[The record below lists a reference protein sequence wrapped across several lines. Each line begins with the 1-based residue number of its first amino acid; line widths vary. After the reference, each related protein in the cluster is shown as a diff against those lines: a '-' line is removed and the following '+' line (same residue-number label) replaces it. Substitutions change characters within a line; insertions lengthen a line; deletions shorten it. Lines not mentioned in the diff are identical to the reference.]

1 MEKIGEYIV
10 YNDIMQ
16 ARQKRILEI
25 LKEKKGWITGKELS
39 TMLSVSDRTIR
50 NDMELLRK
58 EWKGLIESSVR
69 YGYRIDQEAL
79 EKSARERGDAPQ
91 KEGIPQTSGE
101 RCKYIIEKLLFSTR
115 KLNIFDLQYDIYV
128 SEFTIKND
136 MKKVSE
142 MLEKYEDVELVRTDS
157 HIYLKGS
164 EECKRAV
171 YKDLL
176 ANETRGN
183 FININKIDELF
194 PNFDL
199 IRVKNILEEI
209 LGKYS
214 YRVREETFP
223 MLMIHVGVSIQRMMN
238 YNYVETNRCRKE
250 IRDTP
255 EYKIAMEFFSR
266 VTTSLRF
273 DLNENEVVLFANL
286 LIGRQ
291 RSTFFDN
298 REEYLVQAEELMLKI
313 ISTVR
318 LRYDIDFSGDVIFKD
333 GIVLHLQ
340 NLLERIRY
348 RAVVSNVC
356 LAEIKKT
363 YPLVFEMSVFIGHV
377 IEEYTG
383 SSISED
389 EIGFLAIHLGAAYD
403 RLNIRYFYHVV
414 LIQPNSSTLTGA
426 CSDKLL
432 ERFGERIVIDA
443 ILKYYEASVIESLH
457 PDLIIATIPLTHKLD
472 IPMISISM
480 FVNTNDEYK
489 IFRALSELD
498 DRHYKT
504 EFDNFIKCLIMDDY
518 YFYNLECD
526 TWEEAVSYMCDRLY
540 EGGRVE
546 ESFRASTFA
555 REKMAYTSFS
565 YGYAIPHALN
575 YSAIRSTMGIA
586 ILKKPVQ
593 WGDYQV
599 RLVLLLAVRDDER
612 ELLKIF
618 FDWLG
623 NLSDNTLLLS
633 GIMRAKNA
641 KAFVGLIEC

>member
-1 MEKIGEYIV
+1 MEKIGKHIM
-10 YNDIMQ
+10 YNRHMQ

-25 LKEKKGWITGKELS
+25 LNEKKGWITGKELS

-50 NDMELLRK
+50 NDMEMLRK
-58 EWKGLIESSVR
+58 ECSGLIESSVR
-69 YGYRIDQEAL
+69 YGYRINQEIS
-79 EKSARERGDAPQ
+79 EKSSSGQGSTPQRES
-91 KEGIPQTSGE
+91 IPQTSEE

-142 MLEKYEDVELVRTDS
+142 MLEKYDGVELVRTDS
-157 HIYLKGS
+157 HIYIRGS
-164 EECKRAV
+164 EECKRSV

-176 ANETRGN
+176 ANETKGN

-199 IRVKNILEEI
+199 IRVKNVLEEI

-238 YNYVETNRCRKE
+238 YNYVETNRCRSE
-250 IRDTP
+250 IRDTL
-255 EYKIAMEFFSR
+255 EYRIAMEFFAR
-266 VTTSLRF
+266 VTATLCF
-273 DLNENEVVLFANL
+273 ELNENEVVLFANL

-291 RSTFFDN
+291 RSTLFDN
-298 REEYLVQAEELMLKI
+298 KGEYLVQAEELMLKI

-318 LRYDIDFSGDVIFKD
+318 LRYDIDFSGDIIFKD

-340 NLLERIRY
+340 NLLERICY
-348 RAVVSNVC
+348 KAVVSNVC

-377 IEEYTG
+377 IKEYTG
-383 SSISED
+383 SSVSED

-403 RLNIRYFYHVV
+403 RLNIKYFYHVI

-426 CSDKLL
+426 CSDKIL
-432 ERFGERIVIDA
+432 ERFGERIVIDG
-443 ILKYYEASVIESLH
+443 ILKYYETSVIESLH
-457 PDLIIATIPLTHKLD
+457 PDLIISTIPLSHKLD

-480 FVNTNDEYK
+480 FVNTSDEYK
-489 IFRALSELD
+489 IFRAITELD
-498 DRHYKT
+498 QRHYKT
-504 EFDNFIKCLIMDDY
+504 EFDNFIKCLIMEEY
-518 YFYNLECD
+518 YFHNLECD
-526 TWEEAVSYMCDRLY
+526 TWQDVVSYMCDRLY
-540 EGGRVE
+540 EGERVE
-546 ESFRASTFA
+546 ESFKDSTFA
-555 REKMAYTSFS
+555 REKMAFTSFS

-593 WGDYQV
+593 WGEYQV

-623 NLSDNTLLLS
+623 NLSDDTLLLS
-633 GIMRAKNA
+633 KIMKAKTA
-641 KAFVGLIEC
+641 SEFVGLIE

>member
-1 MEKIGEYIV
+1 MKKNGEHIL
-10 YNDIMQ
+10 YNLIMQ
-16 ARQKRILEI
+16 TRQKRILEI
-25 LKEKKGWITGKELS
+25 LKEKKSWITGKELS

-50 NDMELLRK
+50 NDMESLRK
-58 EWKGLIESSVR
+58 ECEGLIESSVR
-69 YGYRIDQEAL
+69 YGYRINREAL
-79 EKSARERGDAPQ
+79 RKNDPGHGSPGRR
-91 KEGIPQTSGE
+91 KGIPQTSGE
-101 RCKYIIEKLLFSTR
+101 RCKYIIEKLLFSAR

-142 MLEKYEDVELVRTDS
+142 MLEKYEGVELVRTDS
-157 HIYLKGS
+157 HIFLKGS
-164 EECKRAV
+164 EECKRSV

-199 IRVKNILEEI
+199 IKVKNTLEEI
-209 LGKYS
+209 LGQYH

-238 YNYVETNRCRKE
+238 CNYVETDRCRSE
-250 IRDTP
+250 IRDTK
-255 EYKIAMEFFSR
+255 EYQIAMAFFTK
-266 VTTSLRF
+266 VTASLCF

-291 RSTFFDN
+291 RSTLFDQKK
-298 REEYLVQAEELMLKI
+298 EYLVQAEELMVKI

-318 LRYDIDFSGDVIFKD
+318 QRYDIDFSGDVIFKD

-356 LAEIKKT
+356 LTEIKKT

-377 IEEYTG
+377 IEKYTG

-403 RLNIRYFYHVV
+403 RLNIKYFYHVV
-414 LIQPNSSTLTGA
+414 LIQPNSNTLTGA
-426 CSDKLL
+426 CSDKIL

-443 ILKYYEASVIESLH
+443 VLKYYEASVIEKLR
-457 PDLIIATIPLTHKLD
+457 PDLIISTIPLTHKLD

-480 FVNTNDEYK
+480 FVNTGDEYK
-489 IFRALSELD
+489 IFRAIAELD
-498 DRHYKT
+498 KRHYKT
-504 EFDNFIKCLIMDDY
+504 EFDNFIKCLILQDY
-518 YFYNLECD
+518 YFYHLECD
-526 TWEEAVSYMCDRLY
+526 TWEDVISYMCNRLY

-546 ESFRASTFA
+546 ESFQESTFA
-555 REKMAYTSFS
+555 RERMAFTSFS

-575 YSAIRSTMGIA
+575 YSAIHSTMSIA

-593 WGDYQV
+593 WGEYQV

-623 NLSDNTLLLS
+623 NICDDTLLLS
-633 GIMRAKNA
+633 KIMKAESA
-641 KAFVGLIEC
+641 EAFVGLIE

>member
-1 MEKIGEYIV
+1 M
-10 YNDIMQ
+10 YNKAMQ
-16 ARQKRILEI
+16 MRQKKILEI

-39 TMLSVSDRTIR
+39 TILSVSDRTIR
-50 NDMELLRK
+50 SDMEQLGK
-58 EWKGLIESSVR
+58 AYKGIIESSVR
-69 YGYRIDQEAL
+69 YGYRLNEAVSEESNL
-79 EKSARERGDAPQ
+79 ELREN
-91 KEGIPQTSGE
+91 IPQTSEE

-136 MKKVSE
+136 LKKLSE
-142 MLEKYEDVELVRTDS
+142 MLEKYDGVELVKTGS

-164 EECKRAV
+164 EESKRFV

-209 LGKYS
+209 LNKHS

-223 MLMIHVGVSIQRMMN
+223 MMMIHVGVSIQRMMN
-238 YNYVETNRCRKE
+238 YNYVEISRYRSE
-250 IRDTP
+250 IKDTL
-255 EYKIAMEFFSR
+255 EYQIALEFFTK
-266 VTTSLRF
+266 VTATLSF

-286 LIGRQ
+286 LMGRQ
-291 RSTFFDN
+291 RSPFFDK
-298 REEYLVQAEELMLKI
+298 EKYLVQAEELMLKI
-313 ISTVR
+313 INTVR
-318 LRYDIDFSGDVIFKD
+318 QRYDIDFSGDVTFKD
-333 GIVLHLQ
+333 GLVLHMQ
-340 NLLERIRY
+340 NLLERMQYQTI
-348 RAVVSNVC
+348 ASNVC

-363 YPLVFEMSVFIGHV
+363 YPLVFEMSVFIGHI

-383 SSISED
+383 STISED

-403 RLNIRYFYHVV
+403 RLNIRYYYHAV
-414 LIQPNSSTLTGA
+414 LIQPNSNTLSGA
-426 CSDKLL
+426 CSDKIL
-432 ERFGERIVIDA
+432 ERFGDRIVIDT
-443 ILKYYEASVIESLH
+443 ILAYYETPVIESLC
-457 PDLIIATIPLTHKLD
+457 PDLIISTIPLTHKLD
-472 IPMISISM
+472 IPTITISM
-480 FVNTNDEYK
+480 FVNTSDEYK
-489 IFRALSELD
+489 IFKAIAELD
-498 DRHYKT
+498 KRHYKT
-504 EFDNFIKCLIMDDY
+504 EFNNFIKCLILEEY

-526 TWEEAVSYMCDRLY
+526 TYEDVINYMCDRLY

-546 ESFRASTFA
+546 EHFKESTFE

-575 YSAIRSTMGIA
+575 YSAILSTMSIA
-586 ILKKPVQ
+586 ILKKPVT

-599 RLVLLLAVRDDER
+599 HLVLLLAVRDDEK

-618 FDWLG
+618 FDWFG
-623 NLSDNTLLLS
+623 NICDDTLLLS
-633 GIMRAKNA
+633 RIREAKSA
-641 KAFVGLIEC
+641 KAFVDLIE

>member
-1 MEKIGEYIV
+1 MEKNGEHNL
-10 YNDIMQ
+10 YNQTMQ
-16 ARQKRILEI
+16 TRQKRILEI
-25 LKEKKGWITGKELS
+25 LKEKKSWITGKELS

-50 NDMELLRK
+50 NDMESLRR
-58 EWKGLIESSVR
+58 ECEGLIESSVR
-69 YGYRIDQEAL
+69 YGYRINRKVL
-79 EKSARERGDAPQ
+79 EKKDTGYGSPGRR
-91 KEGIPQTSGE
+91 KGIPQTSGE
-101 RCKYIIEKLLFSTR
+101 RCKYIIEKLLFSAR

-142 MLEKYEDVELVRTDS
+142 MLEKYEGVELVRTDS
-157 HIYLKGS
+157 HIFLRGS
-164 EECKRAV
+164 EECKRSV

-176 ANETRGN
+176 ANETKGN

-199 IRVKNILEEI
+199 IRVKNTLEEI
-209 LGKYS
+209 LRQYH

-238 YNYVETNRCRKE
+238 CNYVETARCRSE
-250 IRDTP
+250 IRDTK
-255 EYKIAMEFFSR
+255 EYQIAMAFF
-266 VTTSLRF
+266 TKATASLCF
-273 DLNENEVVLFANL
+273 ELNENEVVLFANL

-291 RSTFFDN
+291 RSTLFD
-298 REEYLVQAEELMLKI
+298 RKEEYLAEAEELMVKI

-318 LRYDIDFSGDVIFKD
+318 QRYDIDFSGDVIFKD

-340 NLLERIRY
+340 NLLERVRY
-348 RAVVSNVC
+348 QAVVSNVC

-377 IEEYTG
+377 IEKYTG

-403 RLNIRYFYHVV
+403 RLNIKYFYHVV
-414 LIQPNSSTLTGA
+414 LIQPNSNTLTGA
-426 CSDKLL
+426 CSDKIL

-443 ILKYYEASVIESLH
+443 VLKYYEASVIVDLR
-457 PDLIIATIPLTHKLD
+457 PDLIISTIPLTQKLD

-480 FVNTNDEYK
+480 FVNTGDEYK
-489 IFRALSELD
+489 IFRAIAELD
-498 DRHYKT
+498 KRHYKT
-504 EFDNFIKCLIMDDY
+504 EFDNFIKCLILEDY
-518 YFYNLECD
+518 YFFHLECD
-526 TWEEAVSYMCDRLY
+526 TWEDVISSMCDRLY

-546 ESFRASTFA
+546 ERFKESTFA
-555 REKMAYTSFS
+555 RERMAFTSFS

-575 YSAIRSTMGIA
+575 YSAIHSTMGIA

-593 WGDYQV
+593 WGEYQV

-623 NLSDNTLLLS
+623 NICDDTLLLS
-633 GIMRAKNA
+633 KIMKAESA
-641 KAFVGLIEC
+641 EAFVGLIE